1 MNAFLK
7 TIISLLLLASAALL
21 AGCSTQ
27 TPQDS
32 AMPWSR
38 PANWENQVPGMG
50 SGNMH

>member
-1 MNAFLK
+1 MHPFPKAFAVL
-7 TIISLLLLASAALL
+7 ILLAAGALL
-21 AGCSTQ
+21 AGCSSQ
-27 TPQDS
+27 TPADS

>member
-1 MNAFLK
+1 MNASVKSCL
-7 TIISLLLLASAALL
+7 SLLLLALAALA

-27 TPQDS
+27 TPTDS
-32 AMPWSR
+32 SIPWSR

>member
-1 MNAFLK
+1 MNAFVKSCL
-7 TIISLLLLASAALL
+7 SLLLLAAAALF

-27 TPQDS
+27 TPSDS
-32 AMPWSR
+32 SMPWAQ

>member
-1 MNAFLK
+1 MNALVKSCF
-7 TIISLLLLASAALL
+7 SLLLLAAAALF

-27 TPQDS
+27 SPQDS
-32 AMPWSR
+32 SMPWSR